1 MSEFIKVAGSV
12 INKNSIVSVSVT
24 SEHDVG
30 VFVKVLHNNGTDTTL
45 FIGDD
50 YNAWERARTI
60 VNGINEQL
68 LKTDKS
74 EV

>member
-24 SEHDVG
+24 SEDSVG

-50 YNAWERARTI
+50 WGAWERARTI
-60 VNGINEQL
+60 VNDTNEQL
-68 LKTDKS
+68 LKTNKS